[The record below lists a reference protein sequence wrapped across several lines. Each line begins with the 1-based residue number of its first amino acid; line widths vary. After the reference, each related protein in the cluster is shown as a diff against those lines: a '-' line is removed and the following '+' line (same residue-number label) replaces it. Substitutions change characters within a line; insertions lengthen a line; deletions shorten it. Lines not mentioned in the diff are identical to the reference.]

1 HTVWKAG
8 RIQRQ
13 IDSRSY
19 EVQLDSVRQNRLF
32 GKNSGL
38 VAEKYSVATQI
49 AIGGASGWCAGYL
62 IHGYI
67 QVDWKRVEKD
77 VSKAKKQLKKGTN
90 QAVPEFNTLIK
101 GQCYIFQ

>member
-1 HTVWKAG
+1 SHTSTSGPEK
-8 RIQRQ
+8 QTTSPMCLLRQ
-13 IDSRSY
+13 VI
-19 EVQLDSVRQNRLF
+19 RQNRLF